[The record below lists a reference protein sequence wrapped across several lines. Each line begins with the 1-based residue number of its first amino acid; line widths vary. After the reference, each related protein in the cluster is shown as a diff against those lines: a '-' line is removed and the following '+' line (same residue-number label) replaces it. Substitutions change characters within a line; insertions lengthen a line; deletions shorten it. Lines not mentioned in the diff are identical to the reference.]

1 MVEIVRVVAVLCAVV
16 GMAVGAPAAAVEPAR
31 AGCAWSAELLPLPD
45 NAFSG
50 RVTGGAGEWL
60 VGVADD
66 EGVLWH
72 DGRLVN
78 AGRAFD
84 ETTELLAVN
93 GKGVAVGRVLGSDG
107 RQHAVRYSE
116 GYEYLSGSV
125 AMDVN
130 ESGTTVGYDRDA
142 LMVWPATGP
151 ARALA
156 LPTGSAPYGRVAIDD
171 DGTVV
176 ARVGWITQQ
185 KLRTWV
191 YAWAPD
197 GTRTSVP
204 VGEVEDVRHG
214 RVVGTAAEMAAIGW
228 AGGKTRVYQG
238 GVRAVA
244 VNGSG
249 VVVGAGPA
257 GEPLLWAGSEKTR
270 LPTPADYYPGSVTA
284 INDRDAGGF
293 VSPLDDLGAAPVRWR
308 CQ

>member
-1 MVEIVRVVAVLCAVV
+1 MVEIVRVVGVLCAVV

-31 AGCAWSAELLPLPD
+31 VGCTWSAELLPLPD

-50 RVTGGAGEWL
+50 RVTGGGGAWL
-60 VGVADD
+60 VGVADGQ
-66 EGVLWH
+66 GVLWR
-72 DGRLVN
+72 DGRLEA
-78 AGRAFD
+78 AGRAFN
-84 ETTELLAVN
+84 ENTELLAVN
-93 GKGVAVGRVLGSDG
+93 GKGVAVGRVLGGDG
-107 RQHAVRYSE
+107 RQHAVRYS
-116 GYEYLSGSV
+116 GGFEYLPGSV

-130 ESGTTVGYDRDA
+130 ESGDVVGFDGST
-142 LMVWPATGP
+142 LMVWPVAGP
-151 ARALA
+151 ARILA
-156 LPTGSAPYGRVAIDD
+156 MPTGSAPYGRAVIDD

-176 ARVGWITQQ
+176 ARVGWIADQ

-197 GTRTSVP
+197 GSRTSVP

-228 AGGKTRVYQG
+228 EDGRTHVYRG

-244 VNGSG
+244 VNDGG

-257 GEPLLWAGSEKTR
+257 GEPLLWAGSQSVQ
-270 LPTPADYYPGSVTA
+270 LPTPADYYPGLVTA

-293 VSPLDDLGAAPVRWR
+293 VSPLDDLGTAPVRWR